1 MRDPGRAH
9 VHPLQASPP
18 PESDGTVPDRTLP
31 PSHFPDTRRRTAIAV
46 LALPLWLAACG
57 GGSKDLDRD
66 VTPPVV
72 TPPVPVEVTGPG
84 ELKGAT
90 HINTIAV
97 GDIAAALKS
106 ADSKAPQVAPRYAVD
121 SWRITYLTTDG
132 HGKSVTASGL
142 VSVPV
147 KPAGVT
153 SPVVSYQHGTIFKDA
168 DAPSNNVVASEPPLI
183 MASLGAIVLAPD
195 YVGYGASKGAQH
207 PYLLSAPA
215 AAAVTDLLTAAKTWR
230 QKTSLADNGQL
241 FLVGYSE
248 GGYVTMAAHRA
259 LQAGNSPHKAQIVG
273 SVPGAGP
280 YHVGVTMD
288 ALLDRVRNENK
299 VLGALINPGF
309 LSHLGSTVRDEV
321 RRQLMKALIPDDA
334 DVGFQSTFIDNF
346 LADDTG
352 AIERDSNVHDW
363 KPEVPVRMFHGRD
376 DQTVPY
382 AAATTTLQAMQKR
395 GAQDVLLTSC
405 SAIPASHLGCVPP
418 YFAYMVQQISLV
430 ARNL

>member
-1 MRDPGRAH
+1 VSHRSTPS
-9 VHPLQASPP
+9 SPF
-18 PESDGTVPDRTLP
+18 LA
-31 PSHFPDTRRRTAIAV
+31 TRRWTSIGAI
-46 LALPLWLAACG
+46 ALPLWLAACG
-57 GGSKDLDRD
+57 GGGSKDPDA
-66 VTPPVV
+66 VSTQPVV
-72 TPPVPVEVTGPG
+72 TPPVVAVTGSG

-97 GDIAAALKS
+97 GDIADALKS
-106 ADSKAPQVAPRYAVD
+106 GESKAPPVATRYAVD

-132 HGKSVTASGL
+132 QGKQVTASGL

-147 KPAGVT
+147 KPAGVA

-168 DAPSNNVVASEPPLI
+168 EAPSNNVVASEPPLI

-195 YVGYGASKGAQH
+195 YVGYGASKGTQH
-207 PYLLSAPA
+207 PYLLSAPS
-215 AAAVTDLLTAAKTWR
+215 AAAVIDLLTAAKTWR
-230 QKTSLADNGQL
+230 QKMALADNGQL

-259 LQAGNSPHKAQIVG
+259 LQAGSSTHKAQIVG

-363 KPEVPVRMFHGRD
+363 KPEVPVRMYHGRD

-382 AAATTTLQAMQKR
+382 AAATTTLQAMQRR
-395 GAQDVLLTSC
+395 GAQDVTLTDCTAVPS
-405 SAIPASHLGCVPP
+405 SHLGCVPP
-418 YFAYMVQQISLV
+418 YFSFLLQQVALV